1 MLHTHTAQCSVLL
14 LFKEECW
21 AYQTVSGIVIIHSIT
36 AGTVPPLG
44 GTLGSVQ
51 TDEMLRTLLVE
62 IYHLDK
68 TLFTKLHLIGE
79 SSAQLP
85 YIFVR
90 NTQNISTTPEEFNL
104 VPVRLEPHRARVNIK
119 AVFNRAHNKN
129 VLKHFATENKRTF
142 PTRQVKGIPPCFN
155 QFCCCCCA

>member
-1 MLHTHTAQCSVLL
+1 MGLL
-14 LFKEECW
+14 SFIPLQLEL
-21 AYQTVSGIVIIHSIT
+21 Y
-36 AGTVPPLG
+36 PPCLAWG